1 MDAGQ
6 CRYNTGPASPTPV
19 QCYIDIGPVLYRQCP
34 VFLYSPEWRAEARN
48 GVRTATDD
56 QFIEERA
63 REHRTLHVPGP
74 YTMVKLVSKGSSQY
88 FTKIQPSDIELKL

>member
-1 MDAGQ
+1 MLANVDITLDRRRRRRSSVISTLA
-6 CRYNTGPASPTPV
+6 
-19 QCYIDIGPVLYRQCP
+19 QCYIGNVPYFYIRR
-34 VFLYSPEWRAEARN
+34 SEWRAEARN

-74 YTMVKLVSKGSSQY
+74 YTMVKLVSKGRTQY
-88 FTKIQPSDIELKL
+88 FTRYHPSISN